1 MKNTLF
7 LFATLL
13 LIAFAS
19 CSDDGN
25 DIPTSEEKTFI
36 TIDPSIITNGLFFDA
51 AGGKFD
57 FEVSSNVDF
66 TIEIAVDW
74 IKQTAAT
81 RGLENKRLYF
91 TVDENTTQA
100 KRKGTITFIYKGL
113 KQVVKVI
120 QVGEI
125 PYVTFTAEAPQIFV
139 MTPVVNA
146 LQFSLNGEDWKS
158 LDTTSIRFSVTF
170 GGEYGTLRLRG
181 KSSIGTARDS
191 YSNYSQILFGNDTP
205 VACSGDIRTLV
216 DYEDYEN
223 TDTSKAKF
231 CCLFLGCTNLTT
243 APKLPATTLAEGCYS
258 GMFIGCRRLTSA
270 PELPAT
276 TLVGWCY
283 SNMFKSCTS
292 LTTAPKLPA
301 TTLAEGCYCGMFSG
315 CTSLTTAPKL
325 PATTLAEGCYS
336 GMFIGCRRLTSA
348 PELPATKLAELCYY
362 SMFKSCRSL
371 SSVPKLPATTLA
383 EYCYYYMFW
392 DCTSLTT
399 VPKLPATTLKNRCY
413 SSMFL
418 GCTSLTSAPEL
429 PATTLVYGCYSS
441 MFYSCTSLTTV
452 TMLATDITAEYCL
465 DGWLS
470 NVSST
475 GTLIKNVNLSATKI
489 KPNIPSGWAI
499 KNYRK

>member
-7 LFATLL
+7 LFTTLL
-13 LIAFAS
+13 LIIFAS

-158 LDTTSIRFSVTF
+158 LDTTSIRFSITF

-231 CCLFLGCTNLTT
+231 CCLFLGCTN
-243 APKLPATTLAEGCYS
+243 
-258 GMFIGCRRLTSA
+258 
-270 PELPAT
+270 
-276 TLVGWCY
+276 
-283 SNMFKSCTS
+283 
-292 LTTAPKLPA
+292 
-301 TTLAEGCYCGMFSG
+301 
-315 CTSLTTAPKL
+315 LTTAPKL

-429 PATTLVYGCYSS
+429 PATKLAYGCYSE
-441 MFYSCTSLTTV
+441 MFFGCTKLTTV
-452 TMLATDITAEYCL
+452 TMLATDITASDCL
-465 DGWLS
+465 TNWLYK
-470 NVSST
+470 VSST

>member
-7 LFATLL
+7 LFTTLL
-13 LIAFAS
+13 LIIFAS

-36 TIDPSIITNGLFFDA
+36 TIDPSIITNGLTFDA

-100 KRKGTITFIYKGL
+100 KREGTITFIYKEL
-113 KQVVKVI
+113 KQVVKVT
-120 QVGEI
+120 QLGGI

-158 LDTTSIRFSVTF
+158 LDTTSICFSITF

-223 TDTSKAKF
+223 TDTSKILQFILTLFKF
-231 CCLFLGCTNLTT
+231 DFCT
-243 APKLPATTLAEGCYS
+243 
-258 GMFIGCRRLTSA
+258 
-270 PELPAT
+270 
-276 TLVGWCY
+276 
-283 SNMFKSCTS
+283 
-292 LTTAPKLPA
+292 
-301 TTLAEGCYCGMFSG
+301 
-315 CTSLTTAPKL
+315 
-325 PATTLAEGCYS
+325 
-336 GMFIGCRRLTSA
+336 
-348 PELPATKLAELCYY
+348 
-362 SMFKSCRSL
+362 
-371 SSVPKLPATTLA
+371 
-383 EYCYYYMFW
+383 
-392 DCTSLTT
+392 
-399 VPKLPATTLKNRCY
+399 
-413 SSMFL
+413 
-418 GCTSLTSAPEL
+418 
-429 PATTLVYGCYSS
+429 
-441 MFYSCTSLTTV
+441 
-452 TMLATDITAEYCL
+452 
-465 DGWLS
+465 
-470 NVSST
+470 
-475 GTLIKNVNLSATKI
+475 
-489 KPNIPSGWAI
+489 
-499 KNYRK
+499 